1 MTSQTGIS
9 LERQQRADEIVAQLK
24 DKAAEVL
31 AQYPVAVAYLHGSVA
46 RGRPLPSSD
55 VDIALLLT
63 EMPAPYPRLQ
73 LELSIQFA
81 LEDACHLTN
90 LDVRSIN
97 HAPIMV
103 QGPIVQEGVLL
114 YERDREQ
121 RIAFEVLTRKKYFDF
136 RPVAEKLQKAFLDR
150 LQREGFRRGKPK
162 YHHRYPK

>member
-1 MTSQTGIS
+1 
-9 LERQQRADEIVAQLK
+9 
-24 DKAAEVL
+24 
-31 AQYPVAVAYLHGSVA
+31 
-46 RGRPLPSSD
+46 LPSSD